1 MLFEPFDCEEFDS
14 AIDVS
19 TRDIE
24 ETGHEKKILNH
35 GEVDDEA
42 DESDW
47 RKDPEH
53 PRDKVTI
60 SCGFHLKEV
69 DEKK

>member
-42 DESDW
+42 DESD
-47 RKDPEH
+47 
-53 PRDKVTI
+53 
-60 SCGFHLKEV
+60 
-69 DEKK
+69 